1 MKKKNNNRNEYIAVL
16 IAGLVFA
23 GFGIFQLTYTLSNL
37 GKCLASKNWQPAE
50 AVVQSSKLQ
59 TKWISGG
66 GGKRSAGG
74 RMGYTIAITYQYS
87 VGDEEYI
94 GDRYDFFRSKDQYSS
109 AGEDEKQKIVRNH
122 PAGKTV
128 TCFVNPDNPDEA
140 VICREADTMV
150 VIFSF
155 FPLLFIAAG
164 AGIIIFSVKKL
175 LPPGKQKQ

>member
-1 MKKKNNNRNEYIAVL
+1 MSGKQKLAAGGSRCAVQQIADKMD
-16 IAGLVFA
+16 
-23 GFGIFQLTYTLSNL
+23 QRRRRKTQ
-37 GKCLASKNWQPAE
+37 C
-50 AVVQSSKLQ
+50 
-59 TKWISGG
+59 
-66 GGKRSAGG
+66 RRG
-74 RMGYTIAITYQYS
+74 RMGYTIAISYQYS